1 MGAQPSKLR
10 LSTPVAFVLGFVSC
24 LLCLVAV
31 VLVAEHAASGT
42 ASAPSAGSATATASA
57 AAQDSSRGGGTLA
70 PGPTACPASA
80 TLTPVATPVRA
91 TITPAP
97 PDYSLALLSVRG
109 GTEYGFLRVEG
120 QIKNISPRP
129 IEHIEAVVTW
139 YDADGG
145 FVKSGNALIEY
156 DPLLP
161 GQTSPFTVLMTENPA
176 ARRYTVAFK
185 TFWGSQL
192 PTRYDTAK

>member
-1 MGAQPSKLR
+1 
-10 LSTPVAFVLGFVSC
+10 
-24 LLCLVAV
+24 
-31 VLVAEHAASGT
+31 
-42 ASAPSAGSATATASA
+42 
-57 AAQDSSRGGGTLA
+57 
-70 PGPTACPASA
+70 
-80 TLTPVATPVRA
+80 
-91 TITPAP
+91 
-97 PDYSLALLSVRG
+97 VRG